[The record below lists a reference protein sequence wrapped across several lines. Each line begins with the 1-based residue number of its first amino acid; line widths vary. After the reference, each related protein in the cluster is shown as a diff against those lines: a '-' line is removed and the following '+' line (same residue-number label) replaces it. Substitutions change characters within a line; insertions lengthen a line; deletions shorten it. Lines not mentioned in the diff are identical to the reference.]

1 MRQPISSKI
10 TDTFKSAT
18 NAASASLLVGCTAVE
33 SVRDVLKPVTES
45 YTEILEKLV
54 QAEPG
59 VDTAGAHSDNQGHG
73 QRAFG
78 SRRGKRSAAN
88 LRANAA
94 WSRKHSDTFDPES
107 FAKEIG
113 PRLATASRAA
123 MMRATGLSRPYYSM
137 IRRGVRIPHPRHWE
151 ALRGLVS

>member
-18 NAASASLLVGCTAVE
+18 NAASVNLLVGCMTRA
-33 SVRDVLKPVTES
+33 SVRDAPRPTTGS

-54 QAEPG
+54 QVEPG

-88 LRANAA
+88 LRASAA

-123 MMRATGLSRPYYSM
+123 MMRATGLSRPYCSM

-151 ALRGLVS
+151 GLRSLGV